1 MRLKMMLGEAVRSIG
16 ANISTTVAATMTVL
30 IGMFLLGLV
39 IAFATYARSWS
50 DDVKRGL
57 IVKVFHDRDAKPQH
71 INQVRVLLER
81 DPAIREM
88 VREIEFVS
96 AAEGL
101 REMQRQRPDLF
112 SAKLPYNPLGPA
124 WTVYPRRAEDVE
136 AIANRLGAKSERYP
150 PKVHKVT
157 YGKEKA
163 KRILKVANIINAIFG
178 IAVIVLLSAAAILI
192 ANTIR
197 LSIFARR
204 REIEVMKLV
213 GATNWFV
220 RGPFMLEGLICGLVG
235 ALLAVILLFVSKEVA
250 LPSLLPRLTNDP
262 DVRALGFSLTSLILL
277 GIGLLLGAAG
287 SGLTLRRFLRV

>member
-1 MRLKMMLGEAVRSIG
+1 MMLGEAVRSIG

-50 DDVKRGL
+50 DDVKAGL
-57 IVKVFHDRDAKPQH
+57 VVKVFHDRDATPTQVDAVRAMLDRDP
-71 INQVRVLLER
+71 QVRTF
-81 DPAIREM
+81 
-88 VREIEFVS
+88 EFVS

-101 REMQRQRPDLF
+101 KVIQKDRPDLF
-112 SAKLPYNPLGPA
+112 STKLPYNPLGHA
-124 WTVYPRRAEDVE
+124 WTVYPAKAENVE
-136 AIANRLGAKSERYP
+136 TIAARIGAGTKASPYP
-150 PKVHKVT
+150 VGVHNVT

-163 KRILKVANIINAIFG
+163 KRILRVANIINAIFG
-178 IAVIVLLSAAAILI
+178 IAVLVLLSAAAILI

-235 ALLAVILLFVSKEVA
+235 SLLAVILLFISKEAA
-250 LPSLLPRLTNDP
+250 LPSLLPRLTSDP
-262 DVRALGFSLTSLILL
+262 DVRALGFGLNALILL
-277 GIGLLLGAAG
+277 GLGLLLGAAG

>member
-1 MRLKMMLGEAVRSIG
+1 MLGEAVRSIG

-50 DDVKRGL
+50 DDVKAGL
-57 IVKVFHDRDAKPQH
+57 VVKVFHDADTTPQQV
-71 INQVRVLLER
+71 NRVRVLLEN
-81 DPAIREM
+81 DPRIDQDRITFLTASEVLKDFERK
-88 VREIEFVS
+88 
-96 AAEGL
+96 
-101 REMQRQRPDLF
+101 RPDLQ
-112 SAKLPYNPLGPA
+112 AGTQILPYNPFGPA
-124 WTVYPRRAEDVE
+124 WTVYPKRAEDVE
-136 AIANRLGAKSERYP
+136 GIANQLGSQSERYP
-150 PKVHKVT
+150 PGVHNVT

-178 IAVIVLLSAAAILI
+178 IAVLVLLSAAAILI

-235 ALLAVILLFVSKEVA
+235 ALVAVILLFVSKEAV
-250 LPSLLPRLTNDP
+250 LPSVLPRLTSDP
-262 DVRALGFSLTSLILL
+262 DVQALGFWLNALILL
-277 GIGLLLGAAG
+277 GLGLMLGAAG

>member
-1 MRLKMMLGEAVRSIG
+1 MLSEAVRSIG
-16 ANISTTVAATMTVL
+16 ANLSTTVAATMTVL

-50 DDVKRGL
+50 ADVKGGL
-57 IVKVFHDRDAKPQH
+57 VVKVFHDRDATPKQVDR
-71 INQVRVLLER
+71 VRVLLEE
-81 DPAIREM
+81 DPRIDHSR
-88 VREIEFVS
+88 IKFVS
-96 AAEGL
+96 ANEGL
-101 REMQRQRPDLF
+101 KELQRTRPDLF
-112 SAKLPYNPLGPA
+112 RTSLPYNPLGPA

-136 AIANRLGAKSERYP
+136 AIANRLGAKTERYP
-150 PKVHKVT
+150 VGVHNVT

-163 KRILKVANIINAIFG
+163 KKILKVANIINAIFG
-178 IAVIVLLSAAAILI
+178 IAVLVLLSAAAILI

-204 REIEVMKLV
+204 REVEVMKLV

-235 ALLAVILLFVSKEVA
+235 SLVAVILLFVSKEAV
-250 LPSLLPRLTNDP
+250 LPSLLPRLTSDP
-262 DVRALGFSLTSLILL
+262 DVHALGFSLNALILL
-277 GIGLLLGAAG
+277 ALGLLLGAAG

>member
-1 MRLKMMLGEAVRSIG
+1 MKMMLSEAVRSIG
-16 ANISTTVAATMTVL
+16 ANISPTVAATMTVL

-50 DDVKRGL
+50 DDVKSGL
-57 IVKVFHDRDAKPQH
+57 VVKVFHDRDATPKQV
-71 INQVRVLLER
+71 NAVRVLIEK
-81 DPAIREM
+81 DPR
-88 VREIEFVS
+88 VDKNRSEFVS
-96 AAEGL
+96 SAEGL
-101 REMQRQRPDLF
+101 RRMREERPDLF
-112 SAKLPYNPLGPA
+112 STSLPYNPLGPA
-124 WTVYPRRAEDVE
+124 WTVYPTRAEYVDE
-136 AIANRLGAKSERYP
+136 IAAALGKGTNASPYP
-150 PKVHKVT
+150 VGVHQVT
-157 YGKEKA
+157 YGEEKA

-178 IAVIVLLSAAAILI
+178 IAVLVLLSAAAILI

-235 ALLAVILLFVSKEVA
+235 SLLAVVLLFVSKEAA
-250 LPSLLPRLTNDP
+250 LPSLLPRLTSDP
-262 DVRALGFSLTSLILL
+262 DVQALGFGLNAMILL
-277 GIGLLLGAAG
+277 GLGLLLGAAG